1 MGGSGGGGGG
11 SGVFETDLLIYPSL
25 VEMTAHK
32 FYILWKWTPPECCGN
47 YEYSS
52 YKSRRRSP
60 RTLSTAVFLRS
71 VYSFYGCLF
80 NFNSCSLLLFISFIE
95 CIKIIP
101 HKMTLRNQSR
111 FWKWPPRKMSPRLE
125 VMNDQP
131 PVVSG
136 KDTKIKARV
145 IVLSHEPLVGV
156 DWKEGLFI
164 V

>member
-1 MGGSGGGGGG
+1 
-11 SGVFETDLLIYPSL
+11 
-25 VEMTAHK
+25 
-32 FYILWKWTPPECCGN
+32 
-47 YEYSS
+47 
-52 YKSRRRSP
+52 
-60 RTLSTAVFLRS
+60 
-71 VYSFYGCLF
+71 
-80 NFNSCSLLLFISFIE
+80 
-95 CIKIIP
+95 
-101 HKMTLRNQSR
+101 
-111 FWKWPPRKMSPRLE
+111 MSPRLE

>member
-1 MGGSGGGGGG
+1 
-11 SGVFETDLLIYPSL
+11 
-25 VEMTAHK
+25 
-32 FYILWKWTPPECCGN
+32 
-47 YEYSS
+47 
-52 YKSRRRSP
+52 
-60 RTLSTAVFLRS
+60 
-71 VYSFYGCLF
+71 
-80 NFNSCSLLLFISFIE
+80 
-95 CIKIIP
+95 
-101 HKMTLRNQSR
+101 MTLRNQAR

-136 KDTKIKARV
+136 KDTKIKASV